1 MKKLILAFVLLLTG
15 VNTAPLWA
23 QNSKYPPLSEYL
35 MSSDAE
41 IALARSAAPNSVSA
55 HATVKI
61 LTTSGY
67 TIAAQGDNGSVC
79 MVMRGFSGPTYTPAQ
94 FRDLV

>member
-41 IALARSAAPNSVSA
+41 IALARSAAPDSVSA
-55 HATVKI
+55 HAMDADVRRAFDAGCADYIIKPIDIDTFADQVARW
-61 LTTSGY
+61 L
-67 TIAAQGDNGSVC
+67 
-79 MVMRGFSGPTYTPAQ
+79 PAEC
-94 FRDLV
+94 R